1 MDSTS
6 TQVARIKRTLIS
18 NSRVTLSIGLL
29 LSALFLASCSSE
41 ADPNDGAK
49 AVDASPSASNA
60 PSEDVSGN
68 ESENPAVPDFCE
80 PTSAGARPIIKVG
93 TPSEYLEPRQY
104 QLILD
109 TNCGV
114 IEIMADAEKAPVTV
128 TTIGFLANAK
138 FYDASICHRLTTSG
152 IFVLQCGDPT
162 TSRSGGPGFTF
173 KDENLPTQSGV
184 NYPKGTI
191 AMANSGPN
199 TNGSQFFIVYQD
211 TTLPPNYSIWG
222 KVTRGM
228 EIIEKIAANGTFDGA
243 PDGAPKYPV
252 EIKTARL
259 D

>member
-6 TQVARIKRTLIS
+6 VQVARIKQSLLS
-18 NSRVTLSIGLL
+18 KSRVTLSIGLL
-29 LSALFLASCSSE
+29 LSAVFLASCSSE

-49 AVDASPSASNA
+49 TADASPSASKA
-60 PSEDVSGN
+60 ASEDVSGD

-80 PTSAGARPIIKVG
+80 PTSTGARPIIKVG
-93 TPSEYLEPRQY
+93 TPSEYLEPKKY
-104 QLILD
+104 QFILD
-109 TNCGV
+109 TNCGA
-114 IEIMADAEKAPVTV
+114 IEITADASKAPATV
-128 TTIGFLANAK
+128 TSIGFLANAK
-138 FYDASICHRLTTSG
+138 YYDASICHRLTTSG

-222 KVTRGM
+222 KVTGGM